1 MRHKNHPEPHAKP
14 TMRMLMRT
22 GEFNIDRKFKRP
34 LAKDFYHSMLTLQ
47 WSSFFFWI
55 CVAYLITNLFFA
67 VLYVCCAPSELAGA
81 AQRGLPR
88 FIDCFFFS
96 VQTFAT
102 IGYGV
107 IHPAGFV
114 ANAVVTAESL
124 MSLLSI
130 GLVTGLLFARFSRPT
145 ARVVFSNK
153 AIITRHE
160 GTPSLIFRMGNA
172 RFNQILEAKV
182 TVSLARNEETL
193 EGERYRT
200 FSDLTLERNTNP
212 IFALTWT
219 VVHAIDDRSPLH
231 GMNHDKLVESEAEIL
246 VSVVGIDDTFS
257 QTIYS
262 RFSYTADELVW
273 ERRFKDI
280 LSRASDGRIQ
290 VNLDGIHDLI
300 D

>member
-1 MRHKNHPEPHAKP
+1 
-14 TMRMLMRT
+14 MLLRS
-22 GEFNIDRKFKRP
+22 GEFNIVRRFKRP
-34 LAKDFYHSMLTLQ
+34 RIKDFYHSMLTLP
-47 WSSFFFWI
+47 WTSFIFWI
-55 CVAYLITNLFFA
+55 CAAYLVTNLFFGLIYDA
-67 VLYVCCAPSELAGA
+67 CGPSELAGV
-81 AQRGLPR
+81 AQRGFPR
-88 FIDCFFFS
+88 FVDCFFFS

-102 IGYGV
+102 IGY
-107 IHPAGFV
+107 
-114 ANAVVTAESL
+114 ESL

-130 GLVTGLLFARFSRPT
+130 GLITGLLFARFSRPT

-160 GTPSLIFRMGNA
+160 GVPSLIFRMGNA
-172 RFNQILEAKV
+172 RFNQILEARV
-182 TVSLARNEETL
+182 TVNLAQNESTL

-200 FSDLTLERNTNP
+200 FYDLPLERSTNP
-212 IFALTWT
+212 IFAMTWT
-219 VVHAIDDRSPLH
+219 VVHPIDEKSPLH
-231 GMNHDKLVESEAEIL
+231 RMDHDKLRDAEAEIL

-280 LSRASDGRIQ
+280 LSRTSDGRVL
-290 VNLDGIHDLI
+290 VNLDGIHDLV